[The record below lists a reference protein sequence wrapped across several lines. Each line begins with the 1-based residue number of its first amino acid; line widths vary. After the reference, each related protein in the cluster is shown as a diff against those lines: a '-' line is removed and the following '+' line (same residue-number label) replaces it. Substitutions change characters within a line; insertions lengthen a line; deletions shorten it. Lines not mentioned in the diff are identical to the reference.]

1 MADLTA
7 GAPPTL
13 DASQAREL
21 AWLDQAQMVEVDR
34 VMMDDLGI
42 SLIQMMEHAGRH
54 LAALARD
61 RFLDGDVTGARVAVL
76 AGTGGNGGGGITA
89 ARHLH
94 TWGADVTL
102 ASTRELDQIQ
112 GVPGDQART
121 AARLGVRSVVGAPPR
136 AGSGTRFDLVIDAVI
151 GYSLRGLPEGMVADL
166 IAWAGAAP
174 APVLSL
180 DLPSGVDASSG
191 RAHGLSI
198 VPEATLTLA
207 MPKEGL
213 RLAGPDRVGALYLAD
228 IGVPT
233 SAYHPLVGRP
243 IRSPFNRSDIVRI
256 W

>member
-1 MADLTA
+1 MA
-7 GAPPTL
+7 GPPPTL
-13 DASQAREL
+13 DEMQAREL
-21 AWLDQAQMVEVDR
+21 AWLDQAQMIEVDR
-34 VMMDDLGI
+34 AMMHDLHIG
-42 SLIQMMEHAGRH
+42 LIQMMEHAGRH

-76 AGTGGNGGGGITA
+76 GGSGGNGGGGMTA

-102 ASTRELDQIQ
+102 ASTRELDQID

-121 AARLGVRSVVGAPPR
+121 LQVLGVPSVVGAPPR
-136 AGSGTRFDLVIDAVI
+136 DASGAQWDLVIDAVI
-151 GYSLRGLPEGMVADL
+151 GYSLRGLP
-166 IAWAGAAP
+166 AGAAAALITWAGEVP

-191 RAHGLSI
+191 RAPGLSI
-198 VPEATLTLA
+198 EPDSTLTLA

-213 RLAGPDRVGALYLAD
+213 RLAGPDRVGELYLAD
-228 IGVPT
+228 IGVP
-233 SAYHPLVGRP
+233 ARVYGPLVGRP
-243 IRSPFNRSDIVRI
+243 IRSPFSRSDIVRL

>member
-1 MADLTA
+1 
-7 GAPPTL
+7 
-13 DASQAREL
+13 
-21 AWLDQAQMVEVDR
+21 MVEVDR
-34 VMMDDLGI
+34 VMMHDLGI

-76 AGTGGNGGGGITA
+76 AGSGGNGGGGITA

-102 ASTRELDQIQ
+102 VSTRELDQVK
-112 GVPGDQART
+112 GVPGDQARST
-121 AARLGVRSVVGAPPR
+121 RRVGIPSIVGAPPNDSS
-136 AGSGTRFDLVIDAVI
+136 GSPWELVIDAVI

-166 IAWAGAAP
+166 ITWAGAAR

-191 RAHGLSI
+191 RAHDVSI
-198 VPEATLTLA
+198 APDATLTLA

-213 RLAGPDRVGALYLAD
+213 RLAGPHRVGELYLAD

-233 SAYHPLVGRP
+233 SVYHPLVGRA
-243 IRSPFNRSDIVRI
+243 IRSPFSRSDIVRI